1 MDTNEILK
9 GVEECISEE
18 ELKERLSLNRPLRV
32 KYGIDASG
40 PDIHLGFTVGLRKL
54 RQLQDL
60 GHIAVIIVGDFT
72 AMIGDP
78 TGRSKTRPQLTRE
91 DVEQNMK
98 RYERQVF
105 RILRKDRVEIHYNSK
120 WLDALRARDIINLTS
135 MYTVARMLERDDFE
149 KRYKNEIPIHLH
161 EFLYPIFQGYDSVM
175 VKADI
180 EIGGTDQKF
189 NFMVAR
195 QLQRNFKQK
204 PQIILFMPLLEGL
217 DGVRKMSK
225 SYGNYIAIEDKPSQ
239 MFGKAMSIPDNLILR
254 YFNLTID
261 STEDELK
268 NIEKRLKSDENPR
281 DIKLEYATRLV
292 KQYYSQDIAL
302 QERDRFISIFS
313 RKELPEDVEV
323 YNINEEINIVD
334 LLVSSGLVKSK
345 SEARRL
351 IMQKAV
357 SFNKERIENSDKYF
371 SKKDRGILKVGK
383 KRFLKLN
390 S

>member
-204 PQIILFMPLLEGL
+204 PQIILLMPLLEGL